1 MATSSNQPVN
11 PDDSL
16 PPVEPPSAAFLVQLF
31 LVPGIIVAIIVC
43 LLKGIDSTGSIGV
56 NVNNLLHL

>member
-1 MATSSNQPVN
+1 MATSSNQPMN

-31 LVPGIIVAIIVC
+31 LVPGIIVAIIVLC
-43 LLKGIDSTGSIGV
+43 LVGLPLVGTSWE
-56 NVNNLLHL
+56 

>member
-43 LLKGIDSTGSIGV
+43 VWLAF
-56 NVNNLLHL
+56 HW